1 MFDLF
6 DELRKVIAALDE
18 HQVDYALCGGLA
30 MAIYGR
36 PRATVDID
44 ILILAESLDVV
55 IPIATKL
62 GYEIRGLDMTF
73 SHGAIEIRR
82 ISKIDRIG
90 GQVLSLD
97 LLLVTPAI
105 QHVWNSRIEAD
116 WEAGTLSVVSIAGLI
131 ELKNLRHSLQD
142 LADIDSLQEDSNDA
156 TS

>member
-1 MFDLF
+1 MFDLYA
-6 DELRKVIAALDE
+6 ELRKVIAALNE
-18 HQVDYALCGGLA
+18 RQIDYALCGGLA

-44 ILILAESLDVV
+44 ILILAESLDLV

-73 SHGAIEIRR
+73 SRGKIEIRR
-82 ISKIDRIG
+82 LSKIDKIS

-97 LLLVTPAI
+97 LLLVTPSI
-105 QHVWNSRIEAD
+105 QQVWNSRVEVG
-116 WEAGTLSVVSIAGLI
+116 WEDGTLSVVSVAGLI
-131 ELKNLRHSLQD
+131 ELKKLRHSLQD
-142 LADIDSLQEDSNDA
+142 LADIDSLQKDSNDA